1 MTMAEQDRVDAMSE
15 SENTE
20 TGSNDLVIAL
30 SPKQLVGLV
39 AFIAFVVVV
48 TRARRRAR
56 Y

>member
-1 MTMAEQDRVDAMSE
+1 MTIADQDRVDAMIE
-15 SENTE
+15 SANTE

-48 TRARRRAR
+48 TRARRRAGD
-56 Y
+56 